1 MCIFFIAVFIRENS
15 VHVGLVS
22 KKKNIGSLVF
32 VIVICSIEIE
42 VPFII
47 KCFGPSVKIV
57 PIMVSKIPSQLKKEY
72 AEYCINTT
80 E

>member
-1 MCIFFIAVFIRENS
+1 M
-15 VHVGLVS
+15 
-22 KKKNIGSLVF
+22 KKKSIGSLVF

-47 KCFGPSVKIV
+47 KCLGPSVKIV
-57 PIMVSKIPSQLKKEY
+57 PIMVGKISSQLKKEY
-72 AEYCINTT
+72 AKYCINAT

>member
-1 MCIFFIAVFIRENS
+1 MFFIRIYS
-15 VHVGLVS
+15 IHVGLML
-22 KKKNIGSLVF
+22 KKKSIGSLILRV
-32 VIVICSIEIE
+32 VICSIEIE

-57 PIMVSKIPSQLKKEY
+57 PIMVGRVSPQLKRKY
-72 AEYCINTT
+72 AKYFVSIT